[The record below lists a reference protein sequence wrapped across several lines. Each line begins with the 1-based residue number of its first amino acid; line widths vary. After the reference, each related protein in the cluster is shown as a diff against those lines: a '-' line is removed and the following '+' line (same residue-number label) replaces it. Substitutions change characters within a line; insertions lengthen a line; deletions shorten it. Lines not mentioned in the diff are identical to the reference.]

1 MDWMIENNLVE
12 NTFLVCGD
20 RHWQYHSI
28 YKDKVHEFCSGPTS
42 QFQVQ
47 YVPKPT
53 AGVIK
58 QPYNGPTGGFL
69 TVKYDTEK
77 TVSFEHYGETGKLLN
92 KKTFSH

>member
-1 MDWMIENNLVE
+1 
-12 NTFLVCGD
+12 
-20 RHWQYHSI
+20 
-28 YKDKVHEFCSGPTS
+28 
-42 QFQVQ
+42 VQ